1 MTPVQSAQS
10 GDYSNG
16 VGIGMPTARLDQ
28 FLSKNPPPTPFIVLD
43 LDIVALGFAGGC
55 YLFCR

>member
-1 MTPVQSAQS
+1 
-10 GDYSNG
+10 
-16 VGIGMPTARLDQ
+16 MPTARLDQ

-43 LDIVALGFAGGC
+43 LDIVAVGFAGGC